1 MAYFLIFATNPYI
14 FIALFFSD
22 KDHLAARMAP
32 LGADLAR
39 KMSSLSEGY
48 GSEDGLQE
56 RGDSVELHKQIFT
69 NRS

>member
-1 MAYFLIFATNPYI
+1 MLLIFSYKSLYI
-14 FIALFFSD
+14 HCIFSD
-22 KDHLAARMAP
+22 KDQLSARMAP